1 MNVIYIQRGDSVDFI
16 PKSDVKAGDV
26 IVQGELV
33 GIAKLDIP
41 AGNLGALAVTGV
53 FEMSKVSSLIEAGS
67 KVYWDG
73 SKVTKSADDGQTPP
87 AKYALLGKSISQA
100 EATDETILVRLT
112 Q

>member
-1 MNVIYIQRGDSVDFI
+1 MNAIYIQRGDSVDFI
-16 PKSDVKAGDV
+16 PESDIKAGDV

-33 GIAKLDIP
+33 GIAKLDIA
-41 AGNLGALAVTGV
+41 AGSLGALAVAGV
-53 FEMSKVSSLIEAGS
+53 FEMPKVSSLIEAGL

-87 AKYALLGKSISQA
+87 VKYALVGKTISQA
-100 EATDETILVRLT
+100 EAADETILVRLT